1 MEELQFKGCI
11 MPLHKTLY
19 AFALSILHDE
29 HDAADCLQETFTR
42 LWENRHRLADVGNV
56 RAYAIV
62 TVKNIAISMAAHRP
76 QQVAT
81 IDDEPPDIPDSSPTP
96 HEKLANRE
104 NLQTMKSMLQH
115 LPESQRKVVLL
126 SGVAGLSN
134 TEIGKATGLSDENV
148 RVLLSRGRK
157 KLRNLF
163 SKQ

>member
-1 MEELQFKGCI
+1 MDELQFKGLI

-29 HDAADCLQETFTR
+29 HDAADCLQDTFTR

-62 TVKNIAISMAAHRP
+62 TVKNIALTMAAHRSH
-76 QQVAT
+76 QGMSL
-81 IDDEPPDIPDSSPTP
+81 DDEPPDIPDSSPTP
-96 HEKLANRE
+96 HEALANRDS
-104 NLQTMKSMLQH
+104 LHTMQSMLGQ
-115 LPESQRKVVLL
+115 LPENQRKVVLL

-134 TEIGKATGLSDENV
+134 SEIGKATGLSDENV